1 MKVNELVRAIFFP
14 LTETSVLFAMLVFWL
29 LSALAGAAGFLGIWL
44 AIIILP
50 ALFRYQLLL
59 LESQARGLKPQP
71 PGIEFF
77 SFTHGAWMLFPVV
90 VAVGIGWG
98 AYAGYSAG
106 GPAAMLA
113 VLAAAGFI
121 YPAILGVLAI
131 THSPLQSINPVALH
145 RFISEC
151 GISYS
156 IAPAYLLL
164 TVFLMSMTSD
174 FGHFVRS
181 FIEMFF
187 VFSFH
192 SVIGAVIA
200 PKGIADDV
208 YIPDTDLPDDKAALD
223 DIEKSRVATL
233 AHAYGFISRDNREGG
248 FHHIF
253 REIEKDPDPVA
264 AWRWY
269 FDKMLGWEQQQ
280 HALFFAQHYI
290 HDMLAHGERVPA
302 LKVIMRCR
310 LVDEHFKPARDD
322 MQAAI
327 QAAETSGNIE
337 LAAVLKQG

>member
-1 MKVNELVRAIFFP
+1 MNVNELVKAIFFP
-14 LTETSVLFAMLVFWL
+14 LTETSVLFAMIVFWL
-29 LSALAGAAGFLGIWL
+29 LSALAGAAGLLGIWL

-50 ALFRYQLLL
+50 ALFRYQLFL
-59 LESQARGLKPQP
+59 LEAQARGLKPQP

-77 SFTHGAWMLFPVV
+77 SLTHGIWMLFPVV
-90 VAVGIGWG
+90 VAVAIGWG
-98 AYAGYSAG
+98 AYASYAAG
-106 GPAAMLA
+106 GAAAMLA
-113 VLAAAGFI
+113 VLAVAGFI

-145 RFISEC
+145 RFISGC
-151 GISYS
+151 GVSYG

-164 TVFLMSMTSD
+164 IVFLISMTGD
-174 FGHFVRS
+174 FAHFVRS
-181 FIEMFF
+181 FVEMFF

-192 SVIGAVIA
+192 SVIGGVIA
-200 PKGIADDV
+200 PKGFADDV
-208 YIPDTDLPDDKAALD
+208 YIPDTDSPDDKGVQA
-223 DIEKSRVATL
+223 DIEKSRVAVL

-248 FHHIF
+248 FKHLF

-264 AWRWY
+264 AWKWY

-290 HDMLAHGERVPA
+290 HDMLTHGERVPA

-310 LVDEHFKPARDD
+310 LIDEYFKPAPEDIPV
-322 MQAAI
+322 AI
-327 QAAETSGNIE
+327 EAAESSGNIE